1 MQKTIKSG
9 EAFSIISFIDNPS
22 GSKAEKGI
30 LPYSVSRTYDGE
42 IFTIGDLVT
51 NGTKMKGQITGF
63 SILGSTMFVDHTWS
77 EVGMNLDS
85 LSKIKELPSKHQ
97 VNDRVLFSIN
107 QKGNDVDYI
116 VSSLEAEVKAV
127 HFYTGKVKYDLE
139 IPIAGETPTRIY
151 NIDSCFVEP
160 IS

>member
-42 IFTIGDLVT
+42 IFTIGDFVT
-51 NGTKMKGQITGF
+51 NGTQMKGNIKGF
-63 SILGSTMFVDHTWS
+63 SILGGTMFVDHTWS

-85 LSKIKELPSKHQ
+85 LTKIIVLPSKFQ
-97 VNDRVLFSIN
+97 VGDNVFIRF
-107 QKGNDVDYI
+107 DVAQI
-116 VSSLEAEVKAV
+116 MGQVIAV
-127 HFYTGKVKYDLE
+127 HFYLSKVKYDLTVYL
-139 IPIAGETPTRIY
+139 PNGEETRVY
-151 NIDSCFVEP
+151 NIDSFFVES